1 MSKEEQMADTRFGQE
16 TPREFPDGAAIL
28 AAQGLPVCD
37 DYAHTPSS
45 LRFDDGGSFRIEIS
59 GVERLSTLEA
69 MVDEADRRGVFI
81 HRVVAF
87 GGGATLLDQSELRAF
102 AELADER
109 GIEVVAC
116 PGPRTG
122 WDRGRQAVSP
132 EGMVTGHRLRG
143 VDSVRYL
150 LDDCQR
156 IFEAGLR
163 GLLVLDEGVLDI
175 LAKARA
181 NGDIPPDAF
190 FKVSVYTGHGNPAA
204 IRLVESLGANS
215 LNPVG
220 DLSRAMLAAIRSQI
234 TIPLDVW
241 AITFDSFGGM
251 NRLWEAGAIAE
262 VAAPVYFKVEPG
274 ESEASMYNA
283 WHDPAFHER
292 LVRHKVRHS
301 EILIELA
308 ARTHPSVVASAA
320 PELSRV

>member
-1 MSKEEQMADTRFGQE
+1 MTDRHLGPEAG
-16 TPREFPDGAAIL
+16 REYPGGAAIL
-28 AAQGLPVCD
+28 AAQGLPVQD
-37 DYAHTPSS
+37 DFTHTPSP

-69 MVDEADRRGVFI
+69 MLDEADRRGVFI

-87 GGGATLLDQSELRAF
+87 GGGATLLDRGELRSF
-102 AELADER
+102 AELAQER
-109 GIEVVAC
+109 GIEIVSC
-116 PGPRTG
+116 PGPRSG
-122 WDRGRQAVSP
+122 WDRGRQVITS
-132 EGMVTGHRLRG
+132 EGQVTGHRMRG
-143 VDSVRYL
+143 IENVRYL
-150 LDDCQR
+150 LDDAQR

-175 LAKARA
+175 LVKARA
-181 NGDIPPDAF
+181 NGDVPEDAF
-190 FKVSVYTGHGNPAA
+190 FKVSVYTGHGNPAS
-204 IRLVESLGANS
+204 IRLIESLGADS

-234 TIPLDVW
+234 SIPLDVW

-283 WHDPAFHER
+283 WHDPVFHER

-301 EILIELA
+301 EILLELA
-308 ARTHPSVVASAA
+308 ARTHPSVTPSPATQ
-320 PELSRV
+320 LSGV